1 MNRRG
6 VPRQGLL
13 APSTRATVVLYSN
26 VSAEALDGLAPFSHV
41 WLVFVFSRNTN
52 SERVDNFLNRNAAR
66 NKTFPGKI
74 RPPLLGGKRTGLLS
88 TRYVHVY

>member
-1 MNRRG
+1 MPHRRG

-13 APSTRATVVLYSN
+13 APSTKATVVLYSN
-26 VSAEALDGLAPFSHV
+26 VPAVALEGLEQFSHV

-52 SERVDNFLNRNAAR
+52 PQRVDDFLHRNAAHP
-66 NKTFPGKI
+66 KTFPGKI

-88 TRYVHVY
+88 TR